1 MRITNVEWNSDLE
14 NKDSYRYQQLAS
26 IIQSELDNL
35 LNEYY
40 DNFAFSSRVQRF
52 MQGSVIVLFE
62 ISASLETGGS
72 DVINSDNILDA
83 IVANLDKE
91 FGYLFGKFTVAP
103 GTVMISEKQ
112 SEPAI
117 YLVLEEETPEIET
130 LEQQLESY
138 ESEIFSKPRLE
149 PITELITRDNT
160 ENDIEMVTT
169 VTLAE
174 IINPVVA
181 LTNSATVGSNPTTSL
196 AEIESNNTSHS
207 TTTESNTNLNIITSA
222 RMTVESEDSNQLVVD
237 IESRTDIYDQ
247 SELSGDTPSEY
258 FETQTSI
265 NENIELE
272 YFRSNDEV
280 ETNAENEDAE
290 EEVTTDVNNLELN
303 TVQTNIDNS

>member
-40 DNFAFSSRVQRF
+40 GNFAFSSRVQRF
-52 MQGSVIVLFE
+52 MPGSVIVLFE

-83 IVANLDKE
+83 VVANLDKE

-117 YLVLEEETPEIET
+117 YLVLEEDTPEIDT

-160 ENDIEMVTT
+160 ENDIEVVTT

-174 IINPVVA
+174 IINPAVVA

-196 AEIESNNTSHS
+196 ADIDTNNANNS
-207 TTTESNTNLNIITSA
+207 TTTESNTNLNIITTA
-222 RMTVESEDSNQLVVD
+222 GMTVESEDSNQLVVD

-247 SELSGDTPSEY
+247 SELSGDT
-258 FETQTSI
+258 QL
-265 NENIELE
+265 NILKPKPA
-272 YFRSNDEV
+272 SM
-280 ETNAENEDAE
+280 
-290 EEVTTDVNNLELN
+290 
-303 TVQTNIDNS
+303 II

>member
-40 DNFAFSSRVQRF
+40 GNFAFSSRVQRF
-52 MQGSVIVLFE
+52 MPGSVIVLFE

-83 IVANLDKE
+83 VVANLDKE

-117 YLVLEEETPEIET
+117 YLVLEEDTPEIDT

-160 ENDIEMVTT
+160 ENDIEVVTT

-174 IINPVVA
+174 IINPAVVA

-196 AEIESNNTSHS
+196 ADIDTNNANNS
-207 TTTESNTNLNIITSA
+207 TTTESNTNLNIITTA
-222 RMTVESEDSNQLVVD
+222 GMTVESEDSNQLVVD

-247 SELSGDTPSEY
+247 SELSGDTPTEY

-265 NENIELE
+265 NDNIELE
-272 YFRSNDEV
+272 YFRSNVEV
-280 ETNAENEDAE
+280 DNDAETEDA
-290 EEVTTDVNNLELN
+290 EEVTTDVNILELN
-303 TVQTNIDNS
+303 TVQSNIDNS